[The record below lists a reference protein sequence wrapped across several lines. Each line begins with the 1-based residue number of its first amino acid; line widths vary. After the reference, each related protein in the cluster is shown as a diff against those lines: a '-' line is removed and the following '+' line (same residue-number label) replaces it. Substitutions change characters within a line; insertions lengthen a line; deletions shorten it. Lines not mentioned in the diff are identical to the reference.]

1 MKDSHE
7 LTNPES
13 GIQQDKRVINNE
25 RRSSVVFFEL
35 NIIRH
40 LIAQLRS
47 RLQVLRA
54 EPEAGYS
61 TEAVVVIA
69 LLVAMAITAV
79 GIIAAKVISTAHNI
93 STGGSGG

>member
-1 MKDSHE
+1 
-7 LTNPES
+7 
-13 GIQQDKRVINNE
+13 
-25 RRSSVVFFEL
+25 VFAQL
-35 NIIRH
+35 SIIRH
-40 LIAQLRS
+40 LMAQLRS
-47 RLQVLRA
+47 RLRAARA

-93 STGGSGG
+93 STGPGN